1 MSDNVERINQVYY
14 TLFSQPFGLK
24 VIQEPKGW
32 QSDYKSYERDTDSR
46 GIQSKVNIDLE
57 FFGDGATYLKD
68 VHDVY
73 GINEKVI
80 LSKYE
85 RDTFSLSES
94 FKLQYT
100 QNLDLTSYNYDHHT
114 KSVKVKATQGGLYD
128 DIKNRESDEYDL
140 LNKFSADN
148 IDIGYVQTVPFQ
160 PKGRDI
166 FIESL
171 LEAENV
177 NGYRLNSRRYARTGD
192 AVGKTVRTVPMVV
205 VYNSDQEDVSTPM
218 FYQDDYNEVEH
229 SQAYDLNTDQDQKNL
244 FFYEAEGDESVYLDF
259 TIDYNISE
267 IRSRRSYPTNFS
279 VEIFVTD
286 KNQDDDLLIEKIP
299 IHEVN
304 GTSNVLSEIGV
315 QRNLTYQTTVNLT
328 RNGSIG
334 VVFTSIMNYNGSIT
348 AARGETD
355 FFFDITKVKL
365 IARDIT
371 RYIDYTSVSRAIKP
385 LEFFD
390 RLVAKITS
398 KKGLVK
404 SSIFEEGG
412 EYENVLVD
420 NGLWAR
426 NFPDTYEDSQGN
438 EQSVQM
444 VMSFKD
450 AFESFNYLEPLTWFI
465 DYDGNKECVRIEKAT
480 YTMQNFIGLRLP
492 TVDKIKS
499 KSSKPDYFSFIEL
512 GHSKSMEY
520 EEINGLDEYNGKSS
534 FNTFIT
540 RNKSNYSVLSKIRT
554 DAVAYELTRRI
565 DFVNNP
571 KKDTKRDR
579 DMWMHNTK
587 IVNGVYT
594 HKVWQD
600 EFDSAPQGIYSP
612 DTAWNLF
619 LSPMN
624 RLFYGHGYSVKRGLY
639 HFPEK
644 YITFGSSNSNQ
655 NLVTVKNGFELREN
669 GTIKIGDIQKPRI
682 EATKKT
688 VTFKMTQEIQDVLDG
703 YTEVLGKRVNNYYG
717 LVEYV
722 EDGEVTY
729 GRIIKIEN
737 KEKATM
743 ELIKARL

>member
-1 MSDNVERINQVYY
+1 MSDNVERVNQVYY

-24 VIQEPKGW
+24 FIQEPNGW
-32 QSDYKSYERDTDSR
+32 QSDYKSYERDSDSR

-57 FFGDGATYLKD
+57 FFGDGAVYLKD
-68 VHDVY
+68 VYDVY
-73 GINEKVI
+73 GVNEKVI
-80 LSKYE
+80 LTKYE

-100 QNLDLTSYNYDHHT
+100 QTLDSTSYNYDHDK

-171 LEAENV
+171 LEAENI
-177 NGYRLNSRRYARTGD
+177 NGYRLNSRRYARTSN
-192 AVGKTVRTVPMVV
+192 AEGKTVRTVPMVV
-205 VYNSDQEDVSTPM
+205 VYNSDQGDISTPM
-218 FYQDDYNEVEH
+218 YYQDGYNDEAH
-229 SQAYDLNTDQDQKNL
+229 SQAYNLYTDQDQRNL

-259 TIDYNISE
+259 SMDYKISE
-267 IRSRRSYPTNFS
+267 IRSRRSDPTNFS
-279 VEIFVTD
+279 VEIFVTEKD
-286 KNQDDDLLIEKIP
+286 GDDDKLIQKIP
-299 IHEVN
+299 VYQVD
-304 GTSNVLSEIGV
+304 GTSNILNEIGV
-315 QRNLTYQTTVNLT
+315 KKNLNYQTTVNLT

-334 VVFTSIMNYNGSIT
+334 VVFTSIMNYNGNIT
-348 AARGETD
+348 APRGETD
-355 FFFDITKVKL
+355 FFFNIDKVKL
-365 IARDIT
+365 IARDVT

-412 EYENVLVD
+412 EYENILVD

-465 DYDGNKECVRIEKAT
+465 DYSGNKECVRIEKAT

-492 TVDKIKS
+492 TVDKIKT
-499 KSSKPDYFSFIEL
+499 KSSKPDYFSSIEL

-520 EEINGLDEYNGKSS
+520 EEVNGLDEYNGKSS
-534 FNTFIT
+534 FTTFIT

-554 DAVAYELTRRI
+554 DAVAYELTRRV
-565 DFVNNP
+565 DFTNNP

-579 DMWMHNTK
+579 DIWMHNTK
-587 IVNGVYT
+587 IVNGVHT

-600 EFDSAPQGIYSP
+600 EFDSAPEGIYSP

-619 LSPMN
+619 LSPIN

-639 HFPEK
+639 HFPKK

-655 NLVTVKNGFELREN
+655 NLVTVKDGFELREN

-703 YTEVLGKRVNNYYG
+703 YTKVLGKRVNNYYG

-743 ELIKARL
+743 EIIKARL